1 MNDNP
6 DPIIQDEINGL
17 KVELEKARKS
27 LPDFRKRTFNG
38 IKENALVDC
47 LDRAADLA
55 EGSLKT
61 AGTGL
66 SASSN
71 LLARGLLDCLF
82 LARWILSSD
91 ENARRFEL
99 QSRNVLIRDLKQVIV
114 SAPGPEEALPSRKGT
129 TQTILPS
136 IHFRNSPK
144 KHGIKKVAKDGG
156 LEKVYSR
163 YYSFLLA
170 ESRGSL
176 LDIHSAADKKWTILA
191 SLAISRAAMACVNTI
206 ISGWIISRKK
216 TSVNDILKMFMIQPE
231 A

>member
-1 MNDNP
+1 MNGNP
-6 DPIIQDEINGL
+6 DPLIQDEINGL
-17 KVELEKARKS
+17 KVELEKARKY

-55 EGSLKT
+55 EGSLKS
-61 AGTGL
+61 AGAGL

-99 QSRNVLIRDLKQVIV
+99 QSRNEYIRDLKQAI
-114 SAPGPEEALPSRKGT
+114 SSSPGMDEARHPRKGV

-144 KHGIKKVAKDGG
+144 KQGIKKVAKVGG
-156 LEKVYSR
+156 LEKVYIR
-163 YYSFLLA
+163 YYGFLLA
-170 ESRGSL
+170 ESRGSFF
-176 LDIHSAADKKWTILA
+176 DIHSASDKKWTILA
-191 SLAISRAAMACVNTI
+191 SLAISRAAMACVNSI

-216 TSVNDILKMFMIQPE
+216 TSVNDILKMLMIQPE